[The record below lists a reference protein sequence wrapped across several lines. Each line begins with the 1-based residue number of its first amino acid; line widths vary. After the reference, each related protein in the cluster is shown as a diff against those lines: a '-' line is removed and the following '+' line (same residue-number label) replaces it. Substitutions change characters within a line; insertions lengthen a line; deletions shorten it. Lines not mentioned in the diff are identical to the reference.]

1 MQEAKE
7 YIDSLENNIIELESQ
22 PKNIHIINE
31 IFRPF
36 HTLKGVSSFM
46 GLKKLNHISH
56 ETENL
61 LDLAR
66 NKKLIICKEVIS
78 AILIAIDY
86 IKKIVYNLTPDDRI
100 EKISDSDIEKLANLL
115 KTQSARSEL
124 IETSIPEAEID
135 FSDFEFE
142 VPECE
147 QIEQSATRRAD
158 ESIRV
163 KTDKLDYLIDTVGE
177 LVISFN
183 LVNEDKNFIKINN
196 HEFIK
201 KISQLSRVVSDLQNA
216 SMALRMIPIGNTLQK
231 MKRVVRDYTA
241 QNKKIIN
248 LNLIGEETEIDRNIV
263 DSLYDPLVH
272 MIRNSCDH
280 GIEGN
285 EEREKVGKTRNGNIT
300 LSAYHRGNSLI
311 IDVIDDGKGIDKDK
325 VYQKALERGLIKK
338 EIFSLMNKFIS

>member
-1 MQEAKE
+1 M
-7 YIDSLENNIIELESQ
+7 
-22 PKNIHIINE
+22 
-31 IFRPF
+31 
-36 HTLKGVSSFM
+36 
-46 GLKKLNHISH
+46 
-56 ETENL
+56 
-61 LDLAR
+61 
-66 NKKLIICKEVIS
+66 
-78 AILIAIDY
+78 
-86 IKKIVYNLTPDDRI
+86 
-100 EKISDSDIEKLANLL
+100 
-115 KTQSARSEL
+115 
-124 IETSIPEAEID
+124 
-135 FSDFEFE
+135 
-142 VPECE
+142 
-147 QIEQSATRRAD
+147 
-158 ESIRV
+158 
-163 KTDKLDYLIDTVGE
+163 
-177 LVISFN
+177 ISFN

-338 EIFSLMNKFIS
+338 EDILSDEQIYKLIFHPGFSTVEQVSKVSGRGVGMDVVQEAIKSLGGHVDILSKAGQGSTFRLVLPLTLRLWKVCLLG